1 MIKVLIIGSNHFVEQ
16 ESSKIIN
23 SIDEADIETY
33 FGDEL
38 NKNESDFFSFV
49 NSVSLFGNQKIA
61 YIRNA
66 HDIKGLDNFIKSLE
80 SCIETNLILTGDKNS
95 IKDAE
100 KLVKNTSFNL
110 IKEKIIKPTPNQV
123 IEIFKKKNL
132 DISLFNARIIF
143 DMCQGNMVMIENE
156 AEKLAIYKYSNQ
168 DIPISELIE
177 FASGEKQ
184 EPIYKITDAFSARR
198 TREAFKIYSSIQKNN
213 ENLRSLFFALSKR
226 AYNLYYSY
234 FSDKLINENQDF
246 VIKNISDHRRL
257 WTKREVSNL
266 ITNISKF
273 DIEIKTGLKQ
283 VENAIN
289 EILTISNIK
298 NSY

>member
-23 SIDEADIETY
+23 SIDDADIETY

-38 NKNESDFFSFV
+38 NKNESEFFSFV

-61 YIRNA
+61 YIRNTQ
-66 HDIKGLDNFIKSLE
+66 DIKELDNFIKSLE
-80 SCIETNLILTGDKNS
+80 SCIETNLIITGNKDS
-95 IKDAE
+95 IKNAE

-110 IKEKIIKPTPNQV
+110 IKDKIIKPTPNQV

-132 DISLFNARIIF
+132 TISSFNAEIIF
-143 DMCQGNMVMIENE
+143 DMCQGNMVMVENE
-156 AEKLAIYKYSNQ
+156 AEKLAIYKHSNK
-168 DIPISELIE
+168 DISIGELIE

-184 EPIYKITDAFSARR
+184 EPIYKITEAFSARR
-198 TREAFKIYSSIQKNN
+198 TREAFNIYSSIQKNDA
-213 ENLRSLFFALSKR
+213 NLRSLFFALSKR

-234 FSDKLINENQDF
+234 FSDKFINEYQEF
-246 VIKNISDHRRL
+246 VKKNILDHRRL
-257 WTKREVSNL
+257 WNKHEVSNL
-266 ITNISKF
+266 IANISKF

-283 VENAIN
+283 VENAVN
-289 EILTISNIK
+289 EILAISGIK